1 MTANVNTQ
9 PFPAPQPTLAE
20 RSATQP
26 FWRTN
31 LPLTVTALVAVVLL
45 AATVV
50 GVVADPRVITGAPA
64 WVKPM
69 KFAISIVFYCGTLA
83 WLLGFVHGHRR
94 LVALVGAATSLSLVV
109 ELVIIVGQ
117 VVRGS
122 TSHFNISTPLD
133 AALWSAMAGFI
144 SVVWVMNLIVAV
156 LLLRQ
161 RLPDAAF
168 AWSLRLGVVL
178 SAVGMGVA
186 FLMTAHPT
194 PAQAAAMAGGQAP
207 THFGGHSV
215 GVEDGGPGLPFLGW
229 STTGGDLR
237 VAHFVGLHG
246 LQVLPLLGLLLGKLG
261 GLNDRRRLGLV
272 WTAGLGYLGL
282 IVLLTWQALRG
293 QPLIAP
299 DGLTLA
305 ALGVLVVGVAGAS
318 AVILRRSGIQKPA

>member
-1 MTANVNTQ
+1 MTPNVNIQ
-9 PFPAPQPTLAE
+9 PFPAPQPALAG
-20 RSATQP
+20 RSAGQP

-31 LPLTVTALVAVVLL
+31 LPLTVTALAAVALL

-50 GVVADPRVITGAPA
+50 GVIVDPRVITGAPA

-69 KFAISIVFYCGTLA
+69 KFANSTVVYCGTLA
-83 WLLGFVHGHRR
+83 WLLGFVQGHRR
-94 LVALVGAATSLSLVV
+94 LVGLVGYATSLSLVV

-117 VVRGS
+117 VLRGS

-144 SVVWVMNLIVAV
+144 SLVWVMNLIVAV
-156 LLLRQ
+156 LLIRQ

-168 AWSLRLGVVL
+168 AWSLRLGVLL
-178 SAVGMGVA
+178 SAVGMVVA
-186 FLMTAHPT
+186 FLMTGHPT
-194 PAQAAAMAGGQAP
+194 PAQAAAMAAGQAP
-207 THFGGHSV
+207 THFGAHSV

-246 LQVLPLLGLLLGKLG
+246 LQVLPLLGLLLGRLG
-261 GLNDRRRLGLV
+261 WLNSRQRLGLV

-282 IVLLTWQALRG
+282 ILLLTWQALRG

-299 DGLTLA
+299 DALTLA
-305 ALGVLVVGVAGAS
+305 ALGALGAGVGGAS
-318 AVILRRSGIQKPA
+318 AVIMRRSGIQD